1 MPGIQYRVNLGFDLG
16 FCGINIRYFV
26 LVGSM
31 RSPVTS
37 TLGPDPG
44 VAWAISCGRDADW
57 TSRVS
62 RDMKLAA
69 FGCGADMKI
78 NGVVAL

>member
-1 MPGIQYRVNLGFDLG
+1 MVSL
-16 FCGINIRYFV
+16 
-26 LVGSM
+26 
-31 RSPVTS
+31 RSPVAS

-44 VAWAISCGRDADW
+44 VAWAISCPCGRDADW
-57 TSRVS
+57 TSGLS

-69 FGCGADMKI
+69 FVCGTDMEM